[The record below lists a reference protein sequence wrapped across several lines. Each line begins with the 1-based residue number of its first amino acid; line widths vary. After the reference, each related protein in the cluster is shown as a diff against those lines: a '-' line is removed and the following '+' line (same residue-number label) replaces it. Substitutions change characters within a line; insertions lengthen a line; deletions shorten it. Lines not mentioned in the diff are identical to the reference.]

1 MTTKRLSKAMAE
13 MLAFDIVCAGGP
25 GATVRARPGGHPENR
40 ATHEALVRRGLV
52 RVDAEGYVEV
62 TDAGRAEHARITAK

>member
-1 MTTKRLSKAMAE
+1 MTTRKLSKTMVDHLLFA
-13 MLAFDIVCAGGP
+13 VRVAGGP
-25 GATVRARPGGHPENR
+25 GAAVRARPPGHPENR
-40 ATHEALVRRGLV
+40 RTHEALVRRGLV